1 MERVFSRVA
10 EINAGVEEIERTLLD
25 LKKVKNILNEKNV
38 INEDVMNQRG
48 NYIKDLDTDKA
59 TLVSNKLNLEYQLKR
74 VNYNREK
81 HEIQYNLDGPGIKTG
96 SGNLWIQCIPDEERK
111 TRMRLVVEYGT
122 TLSCAGLILKTVKK
136 EKIEEGLN
144 NEVLPFIENFF
155 KED

>member
-74 VNYNREK
+74 INYNREK
-81 HEIQYNLDGPGIKTG
+81 HEIQYNLDGPGIRTG
-96 SGNLWIQCIPDEERK
+96 SGNLWIQCIPDEEK
-111 TRMRLVVEYGT
+111 TRLRMVVEYET
-122 TLSCAGLILKTVKK
+122 TISLTGLILKTVKK